1 MTRKDYILIAEV
13 LRIEYLNCD
22 DGYRAEEAI
31 HRIAIEM
38 ADMLHRD
45 NSRFDREHFLAVVR
59 GEREL
64 QSRPPRKSLEERVNG
79 KMQQLADCLRNSR

>member
-31 HRIAIEM
+31 HRIAMEM

-45 NSRFDREHFLAVVR
+45 NPRFDREHFLAVVR

-64 QSRPPRKSLEERVNG
+64 QSRSPKSQAEKLYL
-79 KMQQLADCLRNSR
+79 KSQLPS